1 MVTDE
6 DITAYH
12 AAGWLLGV
20 LLYTPMLGM
29 QKGGHK
35 ETPLKLHLTRRTF
48 AYIMIAETSVCFVGR
63 DNLAQR
69 RRALDLHQ
77 HPNHLHLHRS
87 FCTKRRSGSKAKL
100 RLDRASSW
108 GQLERSPPGESMAD
122 GGYMPSEVPQDEA
135 TR

>member
-35 ETPLKLHLTRRTF
+35 ETPPEAPPH
-48 AYIMIAETSVCFVGR
+48 AQ
-63 DNLAQR
+63 NLC
-69 RRALDLHQ
+69 LYHD
-77 HPNHLHLHRS
+77 
-87 FCTKRRSGSKAKL
+87 
-100 RLDRASSW
+100 
-108 GQLERSPPGESMAD
+108 
-122 GGYMPSEVPQDEA
+122 Y
-135 TR
+135 